1 MTQVSGN
8 MTLGEMTLG
17 RLVWLPVIA
26 QVILY
31 NAAENFIHK
40 FLWLSNKFH

>member
-17 RLVWLPVIA
+17 QLDRLPVIA

-40 FLWLSNKFH
+40 LLWLFNKFH